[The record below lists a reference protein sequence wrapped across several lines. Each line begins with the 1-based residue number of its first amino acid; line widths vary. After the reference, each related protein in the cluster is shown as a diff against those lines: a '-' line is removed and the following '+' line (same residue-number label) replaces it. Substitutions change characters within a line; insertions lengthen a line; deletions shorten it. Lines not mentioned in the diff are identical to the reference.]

1 MDSAFNLACIDYPNL
16 DEPGC
21 PIFGAYSD
29 ADGSA
34 ANDACCFCGGG
45 TECTNLD
52 DWVDNR
58 GMDCTWYIEND
69 IPGCPDS
76 GTLFPNSDGIT
87 GNDACC
93 FCKEEGVGSGVNG
106 KVNLYSIR
114 NNYLHYCLYFEAN
127 PNTNNET
134 RYGK

>member
-1 MDSAFNLACIDYPNL
+1 MNPDFQFNCIDYPNL

-34 ANDACCFCGGG
+34 ENDACCFCGGG
-45 TECTNLD
+45 TECTNLEG
-52 DWVDNR
+52 WVDSR
-58 GMDCTWYIEND
+58 GVDCSWYIEND
-69 IPGCPDS
+69 ISGCPDS

-93 FCKEEGVGSGVNG
+93 YCKVEGEGNESLGE
-106 KVNLYSIR
+106 VNLY
-114 NNYLHYCLYFEAN
+114 F
-127 PNTNNET
+127 
-134 RYGK
+134 